1 MKSMFNRNSLSDD
14 PKPNQ
19 SLSLRINVFF
29 FGTFIIFCI
38 IIVRLA
44 IIQFVE
50 GPTLT
55 EAEASRDTKSV
66 PLASIRGSI
75 RAQAGEKLAYS
86 TSVQTLYFT
95 LTKDFS
101 QTSTDKETKITART
115 PEAVAKADL
124 LASNL
129 AADFAVYGA
138 KVPEE
143 EALTKEA
150 VLKAMDLDSRVY
162 SGFMLRPIKR
172 GLTNEE
178 VAYFMEHKDKY
189 PNLTVSE
196 EDERHYDPDT
206 VAVQTVGYIKP
217 FRKSNSLAIY
227 QNILAAMK
235 REGDPGLAYRD
246 DEFVGYDGL
255 ELQYQRE
262 LRGRNGYLMVGVN
275 AQNIA
280 EGIEEM
286 VPPVKGND
294 VWTTINKNIQMKTE
308 QAILDQIK
316 WVHHN
321 PVQGKVHPDAKTGYA
336 VAMEVDTG
344 NVVAM
349 ASMEDYDTNLWKSGT
364 MPDEIWEKLML
375 NYQNGAIWPISS
387 GRSGHN
393 FDSAVLLGSVI
404 KPLTVLIGLNEGF
417 ITTSTTYTDK
427 GSTTFGRE
435 GHETTVRNSGSHA
448 YGYFSSPAKAIEK
461 SSNVFMID
469 MVGNMLYKKY
479 GSKGVDVWD
488 RYMKDFGLGVL
499 PGSGLPG
506 EHKGVINYYNE
517 ADIDA
522 GGGGAQSALVYASF
536 GQQGR
541 YTAMQ
546 LAQYASTLA
555 NQGARIKPQLVSKIT
570 DPAGNTVKTFKRE
583 VLNEVKF
590 DKAYWR
596 EVIKGMNSA
605 VSSFEDFPYDFARK
619 TGTSQQQ
626 YFIKKQS
633 YLADNG
639 VFIAFAPREN
649 PKLAVAVVIPEGGFG
664 SSSAAPV
671 ARKIFDA
678 YDWEFGLDGIAKK
691 NLPPK
696 VDPADKTAADEEQAE
711 DGGNGETAEEEH

>member
-1 MKSMFNRNSLSDD
+1 MKFTFRPDDINDD

-19 SLSLRINVFF
+19 SLSLRINIFF

-44 IIQFVE
+44 ILQFVE

-55 EAEASRDTKSV
+55 EVETSRDTKNV

-75 RAQAGEKLAYS
+75 LARGGEKLAYS
-86 TSVQTLYFT
+86 TSVQTLYFS
-95 LTKDFS
+95 LTS
-101 QTSTDKETKITART
+101 EYAQTATDKQTGITART
-115 PEAVAKADL
+115 PEAVAKAEQ
-124 LASNL
+124 LAANL
-129 AADFAVYGA
+129 AADFAKYGA
-138 KVPEE
+138 EVPED

-150 VLKAMDLDSRVY
+150 ILKAMDLDSRIY
-162 SGFMLRPIKR
+162 SGFMPRPIKR
-172 GLTNEE
+172 GLVKEE
-178 VAYFMEHKDKY
+178 VAYFMEHRDKY
-189 PNLTVSE
+189 PTLTVSE

-206 VAVQTVGYIKP
+206 VATQTIGYIKT
-217 FRKSNSLAIY
+217 FKKSNSLDIY
-227 QNILAAMK
+227 KNILAAMK
-235 REGDPGLAYRD
+235 RDADPGLSYRD

-262 LRGRNGYLMVGVN
+262 LRGRNGYLTVGVN
-275 AQNIA
+275 PKNLADSIVETVA
-280 EGIEEM
+280 
-286 VPPVKGND
+286 PVKGND
-294 VWTTINKNIQMKTE
+294 VWTTIDKNIQLKTE

-316 WVHHN
+316 WVHSN

-344 NVVAM
+344 NIVAM
-349 ASMEDYDTNLWKSGT
+349 ASMEDYDTNIWTTGT
-364 MPDEIWEKLML
+364 MPTEVFNEIQL
-375 NYQNGAIWPISS
+375 NYQNGTITPFSS

-393 FDSAVLLGSVI
+393 FDSAVFLGSVI

-427 GSTTFGRE
+427 GSTSFGRA
-435 GHETTVRNSGSHA
+435 GYETTVRNSGGHA
-448 YGYFSSPAKAIEK
+448 YGFFKSPAIAIEK

-469 MVGNMLYKKY
+469 MVGKKLYEKY

-488 RYMKDFGLGVL
+488 KYMKDFGLGVS
-499 PGSGLPG
+499 PGSGLPR
-506 EHKGVINYYNE
+506 EYKGAINYFAE
-517 ADIDA
+517 AET
-522 GGGGAQSALVYASF
+522 GSAQSALVYASF

-541 YTAMQ
+541 YTALQ

-555 NQGARIKPQLVSKIT
+555 NQGTRIKPQLVSKIT
-570 DPAGNTVKTFKRE
+570 DQAGNTVKTFGRE
-583 VLNEVKF
+583 VLNEVQF
-590 DKAYWR
+590 DQAYWR
-596 EVIKGMNSA
+596 EVIKGMNTSVSA
-605 VSSFEDFPYDFARK
+605 FEGFPYDFARK

-626 YFIKKQS
+626 YNIKNNS

-639 VFIAFAPREN
+639 VFIAFAPRDN

-678 YDWEFGLDGIAKK
+678 YDWEYGLDGIPKK
-691 NLPPK
+691 SIPSAE
-696 VDPADKTAADEEQAE
+696 DTADQSAE
-711 DGGNGETAEEEH
+711 DGAATE